1 MEEKF
6 KKWISEF
13 ENKADGTVYSYAKS
27 INKVSEHYSQHKG
40 SPINIFEI
48 SDFETIQNLILQY
61 DFGGKYEDFG
71 NKGNRTYINGLK
83 TYSRF
88 LSNTPKKTGSRSSN
102 NFEYRAIKSATS
114 NHNDLINRFDTIL
127 KEEAINMST
136 SYQLFYCLEVSIRN
150 LIKTT
155 MENNYGKEW
164 WQKVDVRVKDNVK
177 NNLAYELDMPHSK
190 RSDNNIDYTTFGDL
204 RKIINSNWSIFQ
216 HDFCKNL
223 NSVNEVMINLNRL
236 RVPIAH
242 CTPLVDKEVKR
253 LEIYVDDWFE
263 LLNDN

>member
-6 KKWISEF
+6 KKWVSEF
-13 ENKADGTVYSYAKS
+13 ENKAEGTVYSYSKA
-27 INKVSEHYSQHKG
+27 INNISEHYSQHKG
-40 SPINIFEI
+40 SPINIFET
-48 SDFETIQNLILQY
+48 SDFETIQNLISHY

-83 TYSRF
+83 TYARF

-102 NFEYRAIKSATS
+102 KFSNRVNSNATS
-114 NHNDLINRFDTIL
+114 SYNDLLNKFDLTL
-127 KEEAINMST
+127 KDEAITMSI
-136 SYQLFYCLEVSIRN
+136 SYQLFYCLEVSIRS

-177 NNLAYELDMPHSK
+177 NNLRYELDMPHSK

-204 RKIINSNWSIFQ
+204 RKIINSDWPVFESKFNR
-216 HDFCKNL
+216 NL

-236 RVPIAH
+236 RVSIAH

-253 LEIYVDDWFE
+253 LEIYVDDWLE
-263 LLNDN
+263 LLNDD